1 VDNTQQDEAIAR
13 ETKHRTSLWQ
23 RWHAT
28 TLSNQVVAASTLVI
42 ALATLINLC
51 VAVGQWNVL
60 GRQLVEMRNA
70 EKQTQQS
77 FQIDE
82 RPYITIDGNAPQF
95 LQSPNT
101 AGIPVSANV
110 VLKDIGKTPA
120 VKTVWFVDLLPY
132 RATNRPDYLGYVDT
146 AFEDLRKRRDST
158 IKEQA
163 AEMSRDVAPAATTFS
178 TENSRALTGREMTDI
193 AKGDGS
199 FILLSVGIVNYTDAF
214 GGSYETEFCYFFV
227 GSDPKVWHICDAHNT
242 IR

>member
-1 VDNTQQDEAIAR
+1 MDNTQQDEAIAR

-110 VLKDIGKTPA
+110 VLKPQWSGQKRPTVVRSKPA
-120 VKTVWFVDLLPY
+120 NGCGPGHGSSIPSSLDRASPFWFSSSLVRISGCDRGVAGG
-132 RATNRPDYLGYVDT
+132 RAWR
-146 AFEDLRKRRDST
+146 
-158 IKEQA
+158 
-163 AEMSRDVAPAATTFS
+163 
-178 TENSRALTGREMTDI
+178 
-193 AKGDGS
+193 
-199 FILLSVGIVNYTDAF
+199 
-214 GGSYETEFCYFFV
+214 
-227 GSDPKVWHICDAHNT
+227 
-242 IR
+242 